1 MAADRSRPS
10 RRGWIAAGLAVVAV
24 LLVLVYAGMSFVVYD
39 GVGAAPGACDPQDRD
54 NTPAAYRVRPGYDQ
68 AIADAN
74 LMPVPQDVTL
84 ASRDPQMPGDK
95 LAGWWIPQPDAAA
108 PAVIV
113 VHGIKSCRREANA
126 LIPAGMLYRA
136 GFSVFVMD
144 LRDHGDS
151 GGDDG
156 RFSGG
161 TEEHL
166 DVLGAWDWV
175 RATGVPAERIGI
187 AGVSFGSISA
197 VIAGGQEKAVAAVWA
212 DSSTTRMD
220 IAIGNFVVDQLKD
233 PTGLSRILVPGAM
246 VWARLIAGDD
256 LGKFNPIDEVDAY
269 GGRSIAFVHGGL
281 DTVLP
286 ATMSVELLDRAVAA
300 GATTPDVWIVA
311 DAKHAEAQFKD
322 PAGYE
327 QRLVAFFTAALG
339 AP

>member
-10 RRGWIAAGLAVVAV
+10 RKGWIAGGLAVVAL
-24 LLVLVYAGMSFVVYD
+24 LLVLVYAAMSFVVYD
-39 GVGAAPGACDPQDRD
+39 GVGAAPQACDPQDRG
-54 NTPAAYRVRPGYDQ
+54 NTPAAFTVRPGYDQ

-74 LMPVPQDVTL
+74 VMPVPQDVL
-84 ASRDPQMPGDK
+84 FASRDPQMPGNK
-95 LAGWWIPQPDAAA
+95 LAGWWIPQANPAA
-108 PAVIV
+108 PAVVV

-136 GFSVFVMD
+136 GFSVFLMD

-151 GGDDG
+151 GGDDA

-161 TEEHL
+161 TGEHL

-175 RATGVPAERIGI
+175 RAQGVPAARIGI

-212 DSSTTRMD
+212 DSPTTRMD
-220 IAIGNFVVDQLKD
+220 IAMGNFVVDQLKD
-233 PTGLSRILVPGAM
+233 PTGLSRMLVPGAM
-246 VWARLIAGDD
+246 IWARIIAGDD

-269 GGRSIAFVHGGL
+269 TGRSIAFVHGGL
-281 DTVLP
+281 DNVLP
-286 ATMSVELLDRAVAA
+286 ASMTTELHARAVAA
-300 GATTPDVWIVA
+300 GATTPDAWIVA
-311 DAKHAEAQFKD
+311 DAGHTEAMFKD

-327 QRLVAFFTAALG
+327 QRLIAFFSAALG